1 MLYIY
6 MLYIYVIY
14 ICVCVLNENLQLY
27 TIIYIRIKT
36 HPMTGNHN
44 DIEGQNQG
52 YIEATYAGHI
62 LQQELS
68 QLGDVASWVQIVQDR
83 P

>member
-1 MLYIY
+1 MKIYNYIQSY
-6 MLYIYVIY
+6 TYVSKH
-14 ICVCVLNENLQLY
+14 
-27 TIIYIRIKT
+27 IKT
-36 HPMTGNHN
+36 HPITENHN

-52 YIEATYAGHI
+52 YIEATYPGHI